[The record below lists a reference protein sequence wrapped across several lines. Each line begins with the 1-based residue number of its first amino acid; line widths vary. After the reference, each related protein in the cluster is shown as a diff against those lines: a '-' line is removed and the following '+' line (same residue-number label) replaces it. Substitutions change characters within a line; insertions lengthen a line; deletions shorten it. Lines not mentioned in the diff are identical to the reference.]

1 MFKLLRTTATL
12 FFIMSLL
19 TACGFELRGQAALS
33 FESIHLQGAS
43 LSISKALRKNLVA
56 NGIKVIPT
64 AENADL
70 LLEFANE
77 ETVKNIL
84 SLSGGGVVKEYELL
98 YRIHYRLRGTKD
110 AVWGQ
115 EQTIETRRDFSYSDA
130 ELLAKQ
136 GEEAALYE
144 NMHSDVLNNLIR
156 RLTHYKPAQTP
167 KDASPNP

>member
-12 FFIMSLL
+12 FLIISLL
-19 TACGFELRGQAALS
+19 NACGFQLRGQEALS
-33 FESIHLQGAS
+33 FESIHLQGAT
-43 LSISKALRKNLVA
+43 LAISKALRKNLIA
-56 NGIKVIPT
+56 NGIKALPT

-84 SLSGGGVVKEYELL
+84 SVSGGGVVKEYELL
-98 YRIHYRLRGTKD
+98 YRIHYRLRGAKD
-110 AVWGQ
+110 AVWSP

-156 RLTHYKPAQTP
+156 RLTHYKPARTTNE
-167 KDASPNP
+167 DSPNP